1 MQPLARASV
10 VRIPRDAHSLLHP
23 VAASVRGACTPFS
36 GCRLYRPR
44 GKLFQLLLECVGLLP
59 PPASVV
65 CAYLAER
72 SLSVTSCCY
81 VTAWG
86 LYPLPRVSSVPTQR
100 DAFSAGAGVRGACTA
115 FHERRLD
122 RPRGTITQFHNL
134 SLLECLGPVPPSTC
148 IVFTG
153 TRGTLFQALLECVW
167 PVRPFATVVY
177 TNLAGSYFSFASCR
191 CLSAWGPCPL
201 PRVSSEPTPQDAH

>member
-134 SLLECLGPVPPSTC
+134 SLLECLACTPFRECRLYRP
-148 IVFTG
+148 
-153 TRGTLFQALLECVW
+153 RGMLFQALLECVE
-167 PVRPFATVVY
+167 PVRLSPIRLY
-177 TNLAGSYFSFASCR
+177 RPCR
-191 CLSAWGPCPL
+191 KIKTIS
-201 PRVSSEPTPQDAH
+201 VSHPVAV